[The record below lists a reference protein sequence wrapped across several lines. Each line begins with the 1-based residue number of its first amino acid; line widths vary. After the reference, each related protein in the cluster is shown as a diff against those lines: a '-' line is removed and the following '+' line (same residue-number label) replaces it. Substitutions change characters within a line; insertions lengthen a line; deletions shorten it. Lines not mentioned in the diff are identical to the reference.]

1 MKSLVR
7 WQPIQELTSL
17 QRQMNHLFDSFFG
30 RTQWPPFE
38 ENLRAWEFGP
48 AADVYEDDQKLTFK
62 VEAPGIDEK
71 NVKVE
76 VENNVLTVRGE
87 RKLEKDIK
95 EENFRRK
102 ERHYGA
108 FSRSFT
114 LPTTVDPDKI
124 EANYTHGVLTI
135 DMPKRAKAKAKQIKV
150 NVPKTLKAAYS
161 GREAETAL
169 PFLPPS
175 AEL

>member
-7 WQPIQELTSL
+7 WQPFQELTSL

-30 RTQWPPFE
+30 RTPWMPSE
-38 ENLRAWEFGP
+38 ENLSSWEFGP
-48 AADVYEDDQKLTFK
+48 PADVYEDDQKLTFK
-62 VEAPGIDEK
+62 VEVPGIDEK
-71 NVKVE
+71 DVKVE

-135 DMPKRAKAKAKQIKV
+135 GMPKRAEAKAKQIKV
-150 NVPKTLKAAYS
+150 NVPKTLKAA
-161 GREAETAL
+161 
-169 PFLPPS
+169 
-175 AEL
+175 